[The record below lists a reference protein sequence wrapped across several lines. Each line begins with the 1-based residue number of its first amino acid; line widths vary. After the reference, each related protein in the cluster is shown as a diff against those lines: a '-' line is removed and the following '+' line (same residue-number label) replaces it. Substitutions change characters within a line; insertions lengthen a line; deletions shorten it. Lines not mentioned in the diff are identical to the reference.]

1 MKNIEFLPSDF
12 DPHGR
17 LRLPLM
23 LWGVLLLQAR
33 TWVLFVMAGASREQG
48 STLLNLF
55 YPDHDLFWWGLLP
68 GLPAVLVFLFSGR
81 RQHYPRL
88 WPLLRGLLIA
98 AQLALL
104 VWQPLLWWTGEA
116 VTGLGLTLLLLD
128 SFALWWLL
136 TDRRLRACFTPEA

>member
-23 LWGVLLLQAR
+23 LWCVLLLQAR

-48 STLLNLF
+48 STLLSLF
-55 YPDHDLFWWGLLP
+55 YPDHDLF
-68 GLPAVLVFLFSGR
+68 
-81 RQHYPRL
+81 
-88 WPLLRGLLIA
+88 
-98 AQLALL
+98 
-104 VWQPLLWWTGEA
+104 
-116 VTGLGLTLLLLD
+116 
-128 SFALWWLL
+128 WWLL